1 MVYNGNKNFNNDNKI
16 DIEDAVYLIG
26 WINYPYLEFYNIDW
40 YGEICR
46 HDLVKVEAVKP
57 TCTEAGNSE
66 YWHCTKCGKYFADAD
81 GNKEITIESTIVEAK
96 GHSYSTVWSFDT
108 EYHWHDASCGCDD
121 AGTIDKAKHIVD
133 KDGHCACG
141 YSAENNYTVQYYW
154 ENIDDSG
161 YTLHETV
168 SGYAPVGS
176 VVNAEIKKYEHF
188 NAVDSSV
195 SATIDSIDI
204 TVLKVYYR
212 RDVYTITFDPNG
224 GRLFGT
230 AVQKVKYGGNAVLP
244 EFERDPDDNFFY
256 EIDRYDGIYENVQ
269 GDATVTV
276 IWKSRRMNELSA
288 PSNVAIDN
296 DTVSWSAVENAAS
309 YIVTAGDYSF
319 ETKSTSCALSR
330 LKNAA
335 GETIVDYGTID
346 VTVTAVGKSGYKN
359 ATSSAIQNFYVPET
373 KGADYDELYKWNIGH
388 GYNLIENEYLK
399 LNEFRSNLAVFNLGK
414 LMTIGTADINS
425 KNNQTT
431 YDAYSF
437 SSVDDYMSQLN
448 IDFNTSASVGANASF
463 WKFKAAATLKTALGL
478 SMSTTLK
485 EYNNTQIIFY
495 NFYVSQG
502 IKSIKFK
509 ESDEKLLK
517 YSLSNTFVKDIM
529 RRSNATKDYVT
540 NEQLAEYIY
549 KTYGTHAIL
558 GVTTGGILS
567 STYVAATNKAELA
580 AKLKE
585 SSSVDSSA
593 EAGGSYAGATAS
605 VNAALGV
612 SQSAEIETGIK
623 HEDSYVKST
632 ISTYGGKPKVKLSNN
647 PKDAISLDNWELD
660 DNTGMPMAVYN
671 GMAYDISYLIGLYD
685 AGFAQYYAEYVD
697 SLANDEFRT
706 LTKQFERKNSIPT
719 DMATENGKS
728 ILTID
733 LSAYQNS
740 GLKDAYSPN
749 LIGNT
754 LTVYPTYCGKYVDKV
769 VIKGGFN
776 DADKHNL
783 FQMTV
788 KLAESWVRDVE
799 VCFENCGLICEKEKP
814 LLDLSGVNAN
824 VSTCY
829 SGFNLISNSEE
840 KEYYIHAVNN
850 GKSYNFVI
858 NLNGDEEIDY
868 SACGVSGENVI
879 IPILK
884 GNNAFDGWNDCN
896 GNKVASSNGTVDA
909 SYSAAEI
916 TSLTVRYRSCFESI
930 DETPWQPGGTVVTID
945 WTKEENTDLLQH
957 TDRCISEN
965 QKNEGQFDCINID
978 GGSGIEEVIFKGDPS
993 KIYYNLV
1000 IKLCNFEEGQK
1011 LTIRFVDFKFTTRNK
1026 DGAILAND
1034 KIALTIDVAGDC
1046 SISSTAVLGKGIGL
1060 SNANLTISGS
1070 GTLTVKGGKGADGTN
1085 YGENGTA
1092 GGTGIV
1098 ANRIEVGENVSL
1110 TVHGGNG
1117 GNGHSNKNDNWQ
1129 SNSLRYGGHGGDA
1142 GGAIECD
1149 SIIVK
1154 GILNAHGGSG
1164 GNGGYG
1170 YKSRNNAGVGGNGG
1184 NGGFG
1189 IKYSGEVSLGDNTSV
1204 YGGVG
1209 GAGGDAQ
1216 QWNAWGGD
1224 QKVGSAGATGE
1235 KLVKC

>member
-1 MVYNGNKNFNNDNKI
+1 MKYSHSTRRVVAILLSIIMIVLSFPNIVFAESKNETLKYSEVTVNVDPGDDFSIRIKLSNNTGITDAMVRVNYNTETLILESVNYGGNFSKEAMPPETLEQSIITLLWSSEKDVVSGDVIYATLNFAAKDKCAENSKETIRVAYFPYDFIYKNPDSDGLTVSVMECIPGDINHDGKVSMLDLRQLREYLNTYNIEVLNYLLTQEVESPEELAMEHLNTLTDTVALDVNHDGAFTMLDVNTLARYIAHYNGYIYYGNRFSRMCSHKNLETILAKKPTNCAEAGNIEYWYCRDCNKYYSDWLCMDEI
-16 DIEDAVYLIG
+16 SLEDTVVTGGAHSLEAIPAV
-26 WINYPYLEFYNIDW
+26 
-40 YGEICR
+40 
-46 HDLVKVEAVKP
+46 AA

-256 EIDRYDGIYENVQ
+256 EIDRYDGIYKNVQ

-485 EYNNTQIIFY
+485 E
-495 NFYVSQG
+495 
-502 IKSIKFK
+502 
-509 ESDEKLLK
+509 
-517 YSLSNTFVKDIM
+517 
-529 RRSNATKDYVT
+529 
-540 NEQLAEYIY
+540 
-549 KTYGTHAIL
+549 
-558 GVTTGGILS
+558 
-567 STYVAATNKAELA
+567 
-580 AKLKE
+580 
-585 SSSVDSSA
+585 
-593 EAGGSYAGATAS
+593 
-605 VNAALGV
+605 
-612 SQSAEIETGIK
+612 
-623 HEDSYVKST
+623 
-632 ISTYGGKPKVKLSNN
+632 
-647 PKDAISLDNWELD
+647 
-660 DNTGMPMAVYN
+660 
-671 GMAYDISYLIGLYD
+671 
-685 AGFAQYYAEYVD
+685 
-697 SLANDEFRT
+697 
-706 LTKQFERKNSIPT
+706 
-719 DMATENGKS
+719 
-728 ILTID
+728 
-733 LSAYQNS
+733 
-740 GLKDAYSPN
+740 
-749 LIGNT
+749 
-754 LTVYPTYCGKYVDKV
+754 
-769 VIKGGFN
+769 
-776 DADKHNL
+776 
-783 FQMTV
+783 
-788 KLAESWVRDVE
+788 
-799 VCFENCGLICEKEKP
+799 
-814 LLDLSGVNAN
+814 
-824 VSTCY
+824 
-829 SGFNLISNSEE
+829 
-840 KEYYIHAVNN
+840 
-850 GKSYNFVI
+850 
-858 NLNGDEEIDY
+858 
-868 SACGVSGENVI
+868 
-879 IPILK
+879 
-884 GNNAFDGWNDCN
+884 
-896 GNKVASSNGTVDA
+896 
-909 SYSAAEI
+909 
-916 TSLTVRYRSCFESI
+916 
-930 DETPWQPGGTVVTID
+930 
-945 WTKEENTDLLQH
+945 
-957 TDRCISEN
+957 
-965 QKNEGQFDCINID
+965 
-978 GGSGIEEVIFKGDPS
+978 
-993 KIYYNLV
+993 
-1000 IKLCNFEEGQK
+1000 
-1011 LTIRFVDFKFTTRNK
+1011 
-1026 DGAILAND
+1026 
-1034 KIALTIDVAGDC
+1034 
-1046 SISSTAVLGKGIGL
+1046 
-1060 SNANLTISGS
+1060 
-1070 GTLTVKGGKGADGTN
+1070 
-1085 YGENGTA
+1085 
-1092 GGTGIV
+1092 
-1098 ANRIEVGENVSL
+1098 
-1110 TVHGGNG
+1110 
-1117 GNGHSNKNDNWQ
+1117 
-1129 SNSLRYGGHGGDA
+1129 
-1142 GGAIECD
+1142 
-1149 SIIVK
+1149 
-1154 GILNAHGGSG
+1154 
-1164 GNGGYG
+1164 
-1170 YKSRNNAGVGGNGG
+1170 
-1184 NGGFG
+1184 
-1189 IKYSGEVSLGDNTSV
+1189 
-1204 YGGVG
+1204 
-1209 GAGGDAQ
+1209 
-1216 QWNAWGGD
+1216 
-1224 QKVGSAGATGE
+1224 
-1235 KLVKC
+1235 

>member
-1 MVYNGNKNFNNDNKI
+1 MNKIRTHIKWISAFMVIVLMMTVMPFNLIHVSATELDTVRFIIDSVSARAGETIEINAVLENAFNVKAISASNIVYDETKVSLINVEWLCDATMSDWNMSLGLGAVTFSENTNANGSVLKMTFRVKESISDSDVDVTCSATVKTLNDTDDEIELNIEIIPGVISIRNPLRGDVDGNGKINTNDAIRLLYFVSFGGTRFPINQNGDMNGDNKVNTN
-16 DIEDAVYLIG
+16 DAVCLLYHVSFGNDRFPLF
-26 WINYPYLEFYNIDW
+26 EA
-40 YGEICR
+40 CVT
-46 HDLVKVEAVKP
+46 HHLVAHVQNAP

-330 LKNAA
+330 LKNAD

-485 EYNNTQIIFY
+485 EYNNIQIIFY

-529 RRSNATKDYVT
+529 RRSNGTKDYVT
-540 NEQLAEYIY
+540 NEQLPEYIY

-558 GVTTGGILS
+558 GVTPGGILS
-567 STYVAATNKAELA
+567 STYVAATNPAELA
-580 AKLKE
+580 ATLTE

-593 EAGGSYAGATAS
+593 EAGGS
-605 VNAALGV
+605 
-612 SQSAEIETGIK
+612 
-623 HEDSYVKST
+623 
-632 ISTYGGKPKVKLSNN
+632 
-647 PKDAISLDNWELD
+647 
-660 DNTGMPMAVYN
+660 
-671 GMAYDISYLIGLYD
+671 
-685 AGFAQYYAEYVD
+685 
-697 SLANDEFRT
+697 
-706 LTKQFERKNSIPT
+706 
-719 DMATENGKS
+719 
-728 ILTID
+728 
-733 LSAYQNS
+733 
-740 GLKDAYSPN
+740 
-749 LIGNT
+749 
-754 LTVYPTYCGKYVDKV
+754 
-769 VIKGGFN
+769 
-776 DADKHNL
+776 
-783 FQMTV
+783 
-788 KLAESWVRDVE
+788 
-799 VCFENCGLICEKEKP
+799 
-814 LLDLSGVNAN
+814 
-824 VSTCY
+824 
-829 SGFNLISNSEE
+829 
-840 KEYYIHAVNN
+840 
-850 GKSYNFVI
+850 
-858 NLNGDEEIDY
+858 
-868 SACGVSGENVI
+868 
-879 IPILK
+879 
-884 GNNAFDGWNDCN
+884 
-896 GNKVASSNGTVDA
+896 
-909 SYSAAEI
+909 
-916 TSLTVRYRSCFESI
+916 
-930 DETPWQPGGTVVTID
+930 
-945 WTKEENTDLLQH
+945 
-957 TDRCISEN
+957 
-965 QKNEGQFDCINID
+965 
-978 GGSGIEEVIFKGDPS
+978 
-993 KIYYNLV
+993 
-1000 IKLCNFEEGQK
+1000 
-1011 LTIRFVDFKFTTRNK
+1011 
-1026 DGAILAND
+1026 
-1034 KIALTIDVAGDC
+1034 
-1046 SISSTAVLGKGIGL
+1046 
-1060 SNANLTISGS
+1060 
-1070 GTLTVKGGKGADGTN
+1070 
-1085 YGENGTA
+1085 
-1092 GGTGIV
+1092 
-1098 ANRIEVGENVSL
+1098 
-1110 TVHGGNG
+1110 
-1117 GNGHSNKNDNWQ
+1117 
-1129 SNSLRYGGHGGDA
+1129 
-1142 GGAIECD
+1142 
-1149 SIIVK
+1149 
-1154 GILNAHGGSG
+1154 
-1164 GNGGYG
+1164 
-1170 YKSRNNAGVGGNGG
+1170 
-1184 NGGFG
+1184 
-1189 IKYSGEVSLGDNTSV
+1189 
-1204 YGGVG
+1204 
-1209 GAGGDAQ
+1209 
-1216 QWNAWGGD
+1216 
-1224 QKVGSAGATGE
+1224 
-1235 KLVKC
+1235 

>member
-1 MVYNGNKNFNNDNKI
+1 MKNKLLAFVLIISIVFTSFPVFVITSSAAEIIQTEAQITVEQVYAKRNMTVEVKVLIKDNPGILSMTLKVNYDETRLRLVGVKSGEAVSYLNFTVPKDLGSGCTLPWDAESINSDNIKTKSGTLAVLTFEVLDTANENDFLAIDVAPFGAIQNNDLNSLLIDFVPGHIRVLNYIPGDVNGDGIINTTDASYLRRWIAGGYNVVIDESAADVNGDGIITTNDVVYILRYIAGGYGITLIPSTFVCVHEIEYKEAVAATCTEAGNSEYWHCTKCGKYFADADGNKEI
-16 DIEDAVYLIG
+16 SLEDTVVTGGAHSLEVIPAV
-26 WINYPYLEFYNIDW
+26 
-40 YGEICR
+40 
-46 HDLVKVEAVKP
+46 AA

-647 PKDAISLDNWELD
+647 PKDAISLDNWEL
-660 DNTGMPMAVYN
+660 M
-671 GMAYDISYLIGLYD
+671 
-685 AGFAQYYAEYVD
+685 
-697 SLANDEFRT
+697 
-706 LTKQFERKNSIPT
+706 
-719 DMATENGKS
+719 
-728 ILTID
+728 
-733 LSAYQNS
+733 
-740 GLKDAYSPN
+740 
-749 LIGNT
+749 
-754 LTVYPTYCGKYVDKV
+754 
-769 VIKGGFN
+769 
-776 DADKHNL
+776 
-783 FQMTV
+783 
-788 KLAESWVRDVE
+788 
-799 VCFENCGLICEKEKP
+799 
-814 LLDLSGVNAN
+814 
-824 VSTCY
+824 
-829 SGFNLISNSEE
+829 
-840 KEYYIHAVNN
+840 
-850 GKSYNFVI
+850 
-858 NLNGDEEIDY
+858 
-868 SACGVSGENVI
+868 I
-879 IPILK
+879 IPVCL
-884 GNNAFDGWNDCN
+884 WL
-896 GNKVASSNGTVDA
+896 
-909 SYSAAEI
+909 YI
-916 TSLTVRYRSCFESI
+916 TE
-930 DETPWQPGGTVVTID
+930 W
-945 WTKEENTDLLQH
+945 H
-957 TDRCISEN
+957 T
-965 QKNEGQFDCINID
+965 
-978 GGSGIEEVIFKGDPS
+978 
-993 KIYYNLV
+993 
-1000 IKLCNFEEGQK
+1000 
-1011 LTIRFVDFKFTTRNK
+1011 T
-1026 DGAILAND
+1026 
-1034 KIALTIDVAGDC
+1034 
-1046 SISSTAVLGKGIGL
+1046 
-1060 SNANLTISGS
+1060 
-1070 GTLTVKGGKGADGTN
+1070 
-1085 YGENGTA
+1085 
-1092 GGTGIV
+1092 
-1098 ANRIEVGENVSL
+1098 
-1110 TVHGGNG
+1110 
-1117 GNGHSNKNDNWQ
+1117 
-1129 SNSLRYGGHGGDA
+1129 
-1142 GGAIECD
+1142 
-1149 SIIVK
+1149 
-1154 GILNAHGGSG
+1154 
-1164 GNGGYG
+1164 
-1170 YKSRNNAGVGGNGG
+1170 
-1184 NGGFG
+1184 
-1189 IKYSGEVSLGDNTSV
+1189 
-1204 YGGVG
+1204 
-1209 GAGGDAQ
+1209 
-1216 QWNAWGGD
+1216 
-1224 QKVGSAGATGE
+1224 
-1235 KLVKC
+1235 